1 MIEAENLTKYFGS
14 KAAIEGVS
22 FKVEEG
28 EIVGFLGP
36 NGAGKTTTMRILTC
50 FFPPSSGRAIVAG
63 YDVIENS
70 LEVRKLIGYFPE
82 KAPLPQDMTVTA
94 YLNMAAEIKGLKR
107 KERKKRLGEVMERF
121 KIESVASKSIKKLSK
136 GYSQRV
142 CLAQA
147 FINDPPILILD
158 EPTIGLDPEQ
168 VVETR
173 EFIKSLADR
182 KTIFLSTHILPE
194 VSMTCQKVI
203 VINEGRIVAV
213 GTPGNLT
220 TQFQKSSQILLR
232 IEGPKEEILKE
243 LKEAPHVIGVE
254 ESGFDKAGIFCYLVK
269 FEKNEVN
276 TPRDIALR
284 VHKKNWWLH
293 ELRPVVMS
301 LEEVFMKVV
310 TEEGREE

>member
-1 MIEAENLTKYFGS
+1 MIEVENLTKYFGS
-14 KAAIEGVS
+14 KPAIEDVS
-22 FKVEEG
+22 FRVEEG

-50 FFPPSSGRAIVAG
+50 FFPPSSGRAKVAG

-82 KAPLPQDMTVTA
+82 KAPLPQDMTVVA

-107 KERKKRLGEVMERF
+107 KDRKERLGEVMERF
-121 KIESVASKSIKKLSK
+121 RIKNVASKSIKKLSK
-136 GYSQRV
+136 GYRQRV

-147 FINDPPILILD
+147 FIHDPPILILD

-173 EFIKSLADR
+173 GFIKSLADR

-213 GTPGNLT
+213 GTPENLT
-220 TQFQKSSQILLR
+220 TQLQKSSQILLK
-232 IEGPKEEILKE
+232 IEGPKEEVLKE
-243 LKEAPHVIGVE
+243 LREAPYVIEVE
-254 ESGFDKAGIFCYLVK
+254 EGGFDNTGIFSYLVK

-284 VHKKNWWLH
+284 VHNKNWGLH
-293 ELRPVVMS
+293 ELRPVGMS
-301 LEEVFMKVV
+301 LEEVFMKLV
-310 TEEGREE
+310 TEEGKEE